1 MFSMDD
7 YRLFC
12 RDPEN
17 KSISELKQAAIDDLR
32 DMEEAPGK
40 GVPTDQSF
48 YQRMSWLRLVIT
60 ELTKQEQA
68 ENEQN
73 G

>member
-17 KSISELKQAAIDDLR
+17 KSISEIKQTAIDDLK
-32 DMEEAPGK
+32 DMEETP
-40 GVPTDQSF
+40 VPTDQSF

-60 ELTKQEQA
+60 ELTKQEQE
-68 ENEQN
+68 ENDQN